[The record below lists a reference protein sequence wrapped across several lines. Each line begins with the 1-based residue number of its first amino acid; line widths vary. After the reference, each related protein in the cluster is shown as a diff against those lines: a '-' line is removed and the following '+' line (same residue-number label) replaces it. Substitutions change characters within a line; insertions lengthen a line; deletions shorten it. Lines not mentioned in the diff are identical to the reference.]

1 MTPLTRS
8 SATPDALLQAISGIQ
23 ESLLNITSELKS
35 LKTDL
40 NAVQQVILTLKT
52 DLNDVQSSI
61 APFPMTIATLENKMN
76 NVTEESTTRIDVLSL
91 KTADLAL
98 KLNKLQ
104 SLTNDAKTN
113 PDTTLTDADIKQIIT
128 FNIDKKLQTLPSIIK
143 QEIDN
148 SPIIKNLPTSS
159 TAQLHQALLDLHK
172 QPKSYQRNTGFH
184 QPESKDFH
192 VSKFLKL
199 LETHTLT
206 GDSLQDLE
214 IFYDIIISHLAT
226 VTLNSNILPTFHQLT
241 PSFCFQDHLCC
252 PKHNLH
258 SPLWK

>member
-52 DLNDVQSSI
+52 DLDNVQSSI
-61 APFPMTIATLENKMN
+61 APFPTTLATLENKMN
-76 NVTEESTTRIDVLSL
+76 NVTEESTTRIDSL
-91 KTADLAL
+91 LTADLAL
-98 KLNKLQ
+98 ELDKLH

-113 PDTTLTDADIKQIIT
+113 PDMTLTDADIKQIIT

-172 QPKSYQRNTGFH
+172 QPKSYQKNTGFH